1 VAAVA
6 LCAGDQKHVN
16 KSSRISFP
24 ICKRHIKALGVVLF
38 PCSFILRKALGAK
51 PALIG
56 NKGLRIPYFK
66 GENWFEVD
74 IDVDSDSQARNIT
87 GMVIGATK
95 SLVVDIAFL
104 IESQLQEVQPRVS
117 NLD

>member
-1 VAAVA
+1 M
-6 LCAGDQKHVN
+6 GT
-16 KSSRISFP
+16 
-24 ICKRHIKALGVVLF
+24 GVRYESDARLA
-38 PCSFILRKALGAK
+38 PPLHSFILRKALGAK

-104 IESQLQEVQPRVS
+104 IESQLEEVCAHLLVM
-117 NLD
+117 L